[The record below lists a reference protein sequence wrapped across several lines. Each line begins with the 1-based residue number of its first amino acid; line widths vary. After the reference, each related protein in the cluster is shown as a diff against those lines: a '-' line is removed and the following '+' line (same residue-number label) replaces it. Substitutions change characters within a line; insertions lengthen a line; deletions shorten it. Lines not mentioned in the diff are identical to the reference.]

1 MSTRRDLVEASD
13 FSRRRLVTAFVSG
26 APGGREPAPARP
38 ARRIVGGLALALLLL
53 AGAAVAGALTHRD
66 DQSGND
72 ERRRP
77 SRSAPFGVAEDRG
90 FEPLRAFTPNPLS
103 KRAP

>member
-1 MSTRRDLVEASD
+1 VVITPRMASH
-13 FSRRRLVTAFVSG
+13 
-26 APGGREPAPARP
+26 ARTTN
-38 ARRIVGGLALALLLL
+38 
-53 AGAAVAGALTHRD
+53 GAAR
-66 DQSGND
+66 

-77 SRSAPFGVAEDRG
+77 MVAEDRG